1 MSPVTLETESLSS
14 GEAAPAPWLSLI
26 GLGEDGPAGL
36 CAQAK
41 AALADAEIVFGGERH
56 IALVGSVPG
65 ELRPWP
71 QPFRNALPQ
80 ILAQRG
86 RKVCVLATSDPFHYG
101 IGNSLSRAIPAA
113 EMRIIPQSSSFSMAC
128 TRLRWPQEECALVS
142 LHGRTLFRIVPH
154 LQDAALRDALLITLE
169 AAGHKATGADGGPS
183 ALSLLPRHD
192 YNMVISDLRM
202 DPMDGLQ
209 LLSEIRTVKPGL
221 PVLLMTAFGDVDK
234 AVAAMRGGA
243 CDFMLKPF
251 EPKTLIEQIDRYA
264 KAPATSDGVIAA
276 DPATHEV
283 LLLASRV
290 ARTDATVM
298 LTGESG
304 TGKEVFAQYIHDQ
317 SPRASGPFVAINC
330 AAIPDNL
337 LEATLFGHEKGAFT
351 GAQNAQA
358 GKFEQANGGTL
369 LLDEI
374 SEMPLGLQA
383 KLLRVLQERVV
394 DRVGGKKPV
403 ALDIRVLATSN
414 RDMMAEVAAGRF
426 REDLYYRLN
435 VFPLQIPALRQRP
448 ADVLALA
455 RHFVGLHGGRLGLQ
469 AKLNASGEAKLAA
482 HSWPGNVRELENV
495 IQRALILAPAQVIGA
510 EQISFSGMV
519 SSATA
524 TPVAPA
530 PVVVAVSVD
539 EAGSVP
545 EVLVAQDSA
554 PSSGANMRDLERQHI
569 LETLARVGGSR
580 KKAVEALGISE
591 RTLRYKL
598 KQYREEGF
606 FEE

>member
-1 MSPVTLETESLSS
+1 MGKLNLLVV
-14 GEAAPAPWLSLI
+14 
-26 GLGEDGPAGL
+26 ED
-36 CAQAK
+36 
-41 AALADAEIVFGGERH
+41 
-56 IALVGSVPG
+56 
-65 ELRPWP
+65 
-71 QPFRNALPQ
+71 
-80 ILAQRG
+80 
-86 RKVCVLATSDPFHYG
+86 
-101 IGNSLSRAIPAA
+101 
-113 EMRIIPQSSSFSMAC
+113 
-128 TRLRWPQEECALVS
+128 
-142 LHGRTLFRIVPH
+142 
-154 LQDAALRDALLITLE
+154 DAALRDALLITLE
-169 AAGHKATGADGGPS
+169 AAGHVATGADGGPA
-183 ALSLLPRHD
+183 ALALLAKHE
-192 YNMVISDLRM
+192 YGMVVSDLRM

-209 LLSEIRTVKPGL
+209 LLAEIRAVKPGL

-251 EPKTLIEQIDRYA
+251 EPRTLIEQIDRYA
-264 KAPATSDGVIAA
+264 KAPAASDGVIAA
-276 DPATHEV
+276 DAATHDV

-304 TGKEVFAQYIHDQ
+304 TGKEVFARYIHDQ

-330 AAIPDNL
+330 AAIPENL
-337 LEATLFGHEKGAFT
+337 LEATLFGYEKGAFT

-383 KLLRVLQERVV
+383 KMLRVLQERVV

-414 RDMMAEVAAGRF
+414 RDMADEVAGGRF

-435 VFPLQIPALRQRP
+435 VFPLQIPSLRERP

-469 AKLNASGEAKLAA
+469 AKLDAGAEAKLAA
-482 HSWPGNVRELENV
+482 HDWPGNVRELENV
-495 IQRALILAPAQVIGA
+495 IQRALILAPAQLIGP
-510 EQISFSGMV
+510 EQIVF
-519 SSATA
+519 SATA
-524 TPVAPA
+524 SGGMRLSSMPSMPA
-530 PVVVAVSVD
+530 PGVQ
-539 EAGSVP
+539 AGDGEPMSP
-545 EVLVAQDSA
+545 AMDSIAAQPFASA
-554 PSSGANMRDLERQHI
+554 SGANMKDLERQHI

-606 FEE
+606 FDE